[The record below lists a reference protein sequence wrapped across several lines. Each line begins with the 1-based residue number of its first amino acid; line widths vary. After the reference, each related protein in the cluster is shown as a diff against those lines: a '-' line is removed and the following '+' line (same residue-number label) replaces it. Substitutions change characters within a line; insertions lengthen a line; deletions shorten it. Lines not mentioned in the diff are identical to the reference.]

1 MANSPLQRA
10 VVAVILILL
19 FWVAACSTGTKPAS
33 QPTSLTPAQQEEQNP
48 EFWPMWEERRGL
60 GG

>member
-1 MANSPLQRA
+1 M
-10 VVAVILILL
+10 LILL
-19 FWVAACSTGTKPAS
+19 FWVAACSTGTMPAS
-33 QPTSLTPAQQEEQNP
+33 QPTSLTPAQQEEQDP